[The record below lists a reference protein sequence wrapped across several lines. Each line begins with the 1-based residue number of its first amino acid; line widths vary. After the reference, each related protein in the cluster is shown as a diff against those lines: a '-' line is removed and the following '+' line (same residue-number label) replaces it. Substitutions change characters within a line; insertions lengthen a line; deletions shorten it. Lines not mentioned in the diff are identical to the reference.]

1 MYIKQSYTC
10 IEYNNNNYF
19 NDLLSIIISKR
30 SVGIKIY
37 NIMMV
42 YIIQTFFHK
51 VTWEYNTSTHL
62 NLYIKLYLY
71 MYEGEYSNN
80 NYTKELGIIFF
91 CIYMMMN
98 IIHNYNYKVT
108 GEYNT

>member
-10 IEYNNNNYF
+10 IEYNNN
-19 NDLLSIIISKR
+19 IIISKR

-51 VTWEYNTSTHL
+51 VTWEYNISTHL
-62 NLYIKLYLY
+62 NLFIKLYLY

-80 NYTKELGIIFF
+80 NYTKEVGIIFF
-91 CIYMMMN
+91 CIYDDEHN
-98 IIHNYNYKVT
+98 IK
-108 GEYNT
+108 